1 MQKSRIFA
9 RDSDFAAVANVQQQL
24 PGRWFRRRFILHISD
39 DIFVKRGARLSSC
52 QARTQAIRERFARA
66 DAVLFDGTFPAV
78 S

>member
-52 QARTQAIRERFARA
+52 QARRR
-66 DAVLFDGTFPAV
+66 
-78 S
+78 